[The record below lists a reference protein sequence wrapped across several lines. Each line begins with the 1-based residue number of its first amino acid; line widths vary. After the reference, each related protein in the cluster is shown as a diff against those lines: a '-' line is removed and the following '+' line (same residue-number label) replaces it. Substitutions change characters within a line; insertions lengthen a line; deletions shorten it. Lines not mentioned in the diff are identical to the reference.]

1 MSLCGMNASDDTLN
15 VPFLEIG
22 FLKLLEKLSSL
33 SGSLFNV
40 IWKHS
45 AHEDV
50 CNVVKHH
57 LLNKK
62 VAGY

>member
-1 MSLCGMNASDDTLN
+1 MFCSGMSALECYFEC
-15 VPFLEIG
+15 PFRGEIAG
-22 FLKLLEKLSSL
+22 KVELLT
-33 SGSLFNV
+33 GSLFNV

-45 AHEDV
+45 AHKDV

-57 LLNKK
+57 LLNNK